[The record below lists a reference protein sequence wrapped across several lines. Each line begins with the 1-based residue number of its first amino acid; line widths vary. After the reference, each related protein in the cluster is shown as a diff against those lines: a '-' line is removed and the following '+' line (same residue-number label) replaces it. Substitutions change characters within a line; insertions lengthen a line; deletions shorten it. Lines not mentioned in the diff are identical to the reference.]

1 MAENRPKHQGQLPLD
16 QSYPAVAQWIRGG
29 WIEIGELEG
38 YGFMAR
44 ALDHG
49 GVVAEVRRFTTLAG
63 AMEQLEKWLAHRMEE
78 QGMWPA

>member
-1 MAENRPKHQGQLPLD
+1 
-16 QSYPAVAQWIRGG
+16 
-29 WIEIGELEG
+29 
-38 YGFMAR
+38 MAR

-63 AMEQLEKWLAHRMEE
+63 AMEQLEKRLAHWMEE